1 MDHESLEALRNPT
14 KPVIEVYKFLQ
25 LGRFH
30 KIFLF
35 SFLRNKFRL
44 TTTAE
49 HRVHVPR

>member
-1 MDHESLEALRNPT
+1 MDHESFEAIRNPI
-14 KPVIEVYKFLQ
+14 KSVIEVYNFLQ

-30 KIFLF
+30 QIFLF
-35 SFLRNKFRL
+35 SFFRNKFRL